1 MGLTTATVPTR
12 LPSKTRPQKLGLSVA
27 LTALA
32 VCLFLDIPGLEPVAT
47 RMLGIFIAAIA
58 LWVTEAIP
66 LAATGVGI
74 ILAQVLLISQDAVL
88 PVPESAETSASIFAN
103 LANPVI
109 ILFMG
114 GFLIADGAA
123 KYGLDKFLAARML
136 RPFRGSARLSMLG
149 LMLITALLSQFM
161 SNTATTASMFAVVIP
176 ILASIKDPKMR
187 TGFALC
193 IPVAANVTG
202 VGTPVSTPPNAI
214 AVGMLANNGIRITF
228 LDWAL
233 MALPFII
240 VMLALSWLLLTVLF
254 VPRGVPMEIELRAG
268 FNKSPAALTFCILAG
283 GTIALWMTEP
293 LHGVSSS
300 IVGFIPVVGMLA
312 FGVMTGRDIKQLS
325 WPVLWLVAGGIALGS
340 GVRTTGLDAWLL
352 GGINWS
358 AMSTMVFLLVL
369 CIVAVVMGT
378 FISNSAT
385 ANLIIPLV
393 LGPSIMVATDDVTL
407 AVVAALA
414 CSLGFA
420 LPIST
425 PPNAIA
431 YATGHIPQR
440 SLMLVGTVLGL
451 AGALIL
457 AFALPPLWSLMGLT

>member
-1 MGLTTATVPTR
+1 MTVSVPTR
-12 LPSKTRPQKLGLSVA
+12 LPSRTRVQKVGLVVA
-27 LTALA
+27 LIAFIA
-32 VCLFLDIPGLEPVAT
+32 CLLLDIPGLEPVGE

-74 ILAQVLLISQDAVL
+74 ILAQVLLISSDAIL
-88 PVPESAETSASIFAN
+88 PVPEAAESAASFFAN

-114 GFLIADGAA
+114 GFMIADGAA
-123 KYGLDKFLAARML
+123 KYGLDKNLAAVL
-136 RPFRGSARLSMLG
+136 LKPFQGSARLSMLG

-161 SNTATTASMFAVVIP
+161 SNTATTASMFAVMIP
-176 ILASIKDPKMR
+176 ILAALKSPKMR
-187 TGFALC
+187 TGFALSV
-193 IPVAANVTG
+193 PVAANVTG

-214 AVGMLANNGIRITF
+214 AVGMLAQNGIRITF
-228 LDWAL
+228 LDWVL
-233 MALPFII
+233 MALPFMI
-240 VMLALSWLLLTVLF
+240 VMLTISWLLLVILF
-254 VPRGVPMEIELRAG
+254 VPKGEPVELKLTPN
-268 FNKSPAALTFCILAG
+268 FNRSPAAITFYLLAG
-283 GTIALWMTEP
+283 GTILLWMTEP

-300 IVGFIPVVGMLA
+300 TVGFIPVVGMLA
-312 FGVMTGRDIKQLS
+312 TGVMTGRDIQQLS

-340 GVRTTGLDAWLL
+340 GVRATGLDAWLL
-352 GGINWS
+352 GGINWD
-358 AMSTMVFLLVL
+358 AMSTMVFLVAL
-369 CIVAVVMGT
+369 CIVTVLMGT

-407 AVVAALA
+407 AVIAALA
-414 CSLGFA
+414 CSMGFA

-440 SLMLVGTVLGL
+440 SLIIVGGVIGLFGALFLALVLPHLWAFMGL
-451 AGALIL
+451 A
-457 AFALPPLWSLMGLT
+457 

>member
-1 MGLTTATVPTR
+1 MAAQVPTR
-12 LPSKTRPQKLGLSVA
+12 LPSKTRVQKIGLAIAIVA
-27 LTALA
+27 LIG
-32 VCLFLDIPGLEPVAT
+32 CLFVQVPGLEPVGV
-47 RMLGIFIAAIA
+47 RMLGIFVAAIA

-74 ILAQVLLISQDAVL
+74 ILFQVLLISSDAVL
-88 PVPESAETSASIFAN
+88 PVPETAETSASFFAN

-114 GFLIADGAA
+114 GFMIADGAA
-123 KYGLDKFLAARML
+123 KYGLDKNLAAVML
-136 RPFRGSARLSMLG
+136 KPFRGSARLAMLG

-176 ILASIKDPKMR
+176 ILASIRDPKMR
-187 TGFALC
+187 TGFALA
-193 IPVAANVTG
+193 IPVAANVSG

-214 AVGMLANNGIRITF
+214 AVGMLAQNGIRITF

-240 VMLALSWLLLTVLF
+240 VMLMMAWLLLVALF
-254 VPRGVPMEIELRAG
+254 VPKGVPMELNLKAD
-268 FNKSPAALTFCILAG
+268 FNRSPAAIVFYLLAG
-283 GTIALWMTEP
+283 GTILLWMSEP
-293 LHGVSSS
+293 LHGINSS

-312 FGVMTGRDIKQLS
+312 TGVMTGRDVKQLS

-340 GVRTTGLDAWLL
+340 GVRATGLDAWLL
-352 GGINWS
+352 GGIDWGSMS
-358 AMSTMVFLLVL
+358 AVVFLVAVAL
-369 CIVAVVMGT
+369 VAVVMGT

-440 SLMLVGTVLGL
+440 SLMLVGAILGIVGAIFL
-451 AGALIL
+451 AL
-457 AFALPPLWSLMGLT
+457 ALPPLWAWMGLT

>member
-176 ILASIKDPKMR
+176 IRASIKVPKMR

-240 VMLALSWLLLTVLF
+240 AMLALSWLLLTVLF

>member
-1 MGLTTATVPTR
+1 MTATVPTR
-12 LPSKTRPQKLGLSVA
+12 LPSKTRAQKAGLAIA
-27 LTALA
+27 LTALTI
-32 VCLFLDIPGLEPVAT
+32 CLFIDIPGLEPVGE

-58 LWVTEAIP
+58 LWVSEAIP

-74 ILAQVLLISQDAVL
+74 IFAQVLLISSDAVL
-88 PVPESAETSASIFAN
+88 PVPDDAATSASYFAN

-114 GFLIADGAA
+114 GFMIADGAA
-123 KYGLDKFLAARML
+123 KYGLDKNLAAVLL
-136 RPFRGSARLSMLG
+136 RPFRGSARMSLLG

-176 ILASIKDPKMR
+176 ILASLKDPKVR
-187 TGFALC
+187 TGFALS
-193 IPVAANVTG
+193 IPVAANVSG

-214 AVGMLANNGIRITF
+214 AVGLLAQNGIRITF
-228 LDWAL
+228 LDWVL
-233 MALPFII
+233 MAIPFIV
-240 VMLALSWLLLTVLF
+240 VMLAASWLLLAVMF
-254 VPRGVPMEIELRAG
+254 VPKHVPMELSLQAKWRRTPSAVTFYVIAG
-268 FNKSPAALTFCILAG
+268 LTIL
-283 GTIALWMTEP
+283 LWMSEP
-293 LHGVSSS
+293 LHGIPASV
-300 IVGFIPVVGMLA
+300 VGFLPVVGMLA
-312 FGVMTGRDIKQLS
+312 TGVMDGRDIKNLS

-352 GGINWS
+352 GGIDWS
-358 AMSTMVFLLVL
+358 SMAELVFLLVL
-369 CIVAVVMGT
+369 CITAVVMGT

-385 ANLIIPLV
+385 ANLLIPLV
-393 LGPSIMVATDDVTL
+393 LGPGIVVATNDITL

-414 CSLGFA
+414 CALGFA

-440 SLMLVGTVLGL
+440 SLMIVGAVLGMI
-451 AGALIL
+451 GALAL
-457 AFALPPLWSLMGLT
+457 ALVLPTLWQLMGLV